1 MKVLLIDVN
10 CKYSSTGKIVYDLYS
25 NLSRDGNAVTIC
37 YGRGPRITET
47 NIYKFSSKIEVCTHA
62 ILTRLTGLTGCYS
75 FFATQNLIKCINKFK
90 PDVVHIHEL
99 HGYFVNIAPV
109 VNYLK
114 KSNIKTI
121 WTFHCEF
128 MYTGRC
134 GISYNCERWKSG
146 CGRCPN
152 LREYPSTILF
162 DFSRWMFKNKKKL
175 FDGFDNLTIATP
187 SKWLSDRVGQS
198 FLKNMRVE
206 VIYNGIDAESI
217 FYPRKFQHL
226 KEKHNVIDEKIV
238 LAVAPSLMSKVK
250 GGSYIADLAEQ
261 MKGENI
267 KFFLIGVE
275 HKTEEFEDNVIVLP
289 CIENQVELAEYYSMA
304 DVFVMCSERE
314 TFSLTSAEA
323 LCCGTQIVAFECGAP
338 EGIFENPFATFV
350 KHGDVYAL
358 KNAVMDTLNNPLSKD
373 EVRKYGANNF
383 STIEMYKKYLILYK
397 N

>member
-1 MKVLLIDVN
+1 M
-10 CKYSSTGKIVYDLYS
+10 
-25 NLSRDGNAVTIC
+25 
-37 YGRGPRITET
+37 
-47 NIYKFSSKIEVCTHA
+47 
-62 ILTRLTGLTGCYS
+62 
-75 FFATQNLIKCINKFK
+75 
-90 PDVVHIHEL
+90 
-99 HGYFVNIAPV
+99 
-109 VNYLK
+109 
-114 KSNIKTI
+114 
-121 WTFHCEF
+121 
-128 MYTGRC
+128 
-134 GISYNCERWKSG
+134 
-146 CGRCPN
+146 
-152 LREYPSTILF
+152 
-162 DFSRWMFKNKKKL
+162 
-175 FDGFDNLTIATP
+175 
-187 SKWLSDRVGQS
+187 
-198 FLKNMRVE
+198 KNMRVE